1 MKPNASLTQLS
12 QTDQK
17 FLADRCGSDKGL
29 TVLQFHLSGIS
40 QNMKTVVDRLQQKR
54 RIANEVRVKIAAR
67 LIVTLCSV
75 LMLPAVARAD
85 WQAVE
90 KVKTYAIQGKTG
102 PELYASIGERGL
114 GTGLVRAIAYTS
126 FKLTWTRKY
135 EPQAGGCTIVTNK
148 PKLIITYTLPKPA
161 EKLPSS
167 TAAKWQTFI
176 AGVQAHERIHGDHIK
191 DMVKAIEVMSVGLSV
206 PNDPDCKKIRTELTA
221 RLGALSQEQR
231 QKSRDFDSVELSNG
245 GNVHQ
250 LILNLV
256 NGG

>member
-1 MKPNASLTQLS
+1 MLWL
-12 QTDQK
+12 
-17 FLADRCGSDKGL
+17 
-29 TVLQFHLSGIS
+29 HLSGIS
-40 QNMKTVVDRLQQKR
+40 RTTKTVVDRLSTKR
-54 RIANEVRVKIAAR
+54 RIANEARVKIAAR
-67 LIVTLCSV
+67 LIALLCSA
-75 LMLPAVARAD
+75 LMLPAVARAE

-90 KVKTYAIQGKTG
+90 KVQTYAIQGKTG
-102 PELYASIGERGL
+102 PELYASIGERGP

-135 EPQAGGCTIVTNK
+135 EPQSGGCTIVTNK

-167 TAAKWQTFI
+167 TAAQWKTFI

-206 PNDPDCKKIRTELTA
+206 PNDPGCQKIRTELTS
-221 RLGALSQEQR
+221 RLSVLSQEQR
-231 QKSRDFDSVELSNG
+231 QKSRDFDKVELSNG

>member
-1 MKPNASLTQLS
+1 MML
-12 QTDQK
+12 
-17 FLADRCGSDKGL
+17 CGL
-29 TVLQFHLSGIS
+29 
-40 QNMKTVVDRLQQKR
+40 
-54 RIANEVRVKIAAR
+54 
-67 LIVTLCSV
+67 
-75 LMLPAVARAD
+75 LMFPFSAHAE

-90 KVKTYAIQGKTG
+90 KVQTYSIQGKTG
-102 PELYASIGERGL
+102 AELYASIGERGP
-114 GTGLVRAIAYTS
+114 GTGLVRAIAHTS

-135 EPQAGGCTIVTNK
+135 EPQGGGCTITTNK

-161 EKLPSS
+161 SKLSPS
-167 TAAKWQTFI
+167 TAAKWETFI

-191 DMVKAIEVMSVGLSV
+191 DMVKAIEAISVGLSV
-206 PNDPDCKKIRTELTA
+206 PNDPGCKKIRTELTT
-221 RLGALSQEQR
+221 RLGVLSQEQR